1 MDQVN
6 AMQQYIT
13 KLKTALTDLQQKN
26 KDLEVKLEQEHKLVQ
41 TLEEKLEYTE
51 KKLSNE
57 KEQVE
62 MLGIK
67 VDEYEKKLK
76 SISDTKKPSFLGK
89 VFNNS
94 QLDQMTIKINQTEQ
108 SLDLQIQENEKLHA
122 QVFTLKTQL
131 EILENKSEEEQ
142 QIAKQKFQKLTLYY
156 QQEKAKKVELE
167 KQIQQLNLVQAGL
180 QCEINQLN
188 QQIEQLKKDI
198 DNKQQEFLSSR
209 QLLDKN
215 QEDMKKLTQDL
226 INLQQDIRQ
235 LEQEKNEF
243 QSFVQ
248 EIQNYVTGLSIDQQY
263 QDLVNSLNEIISKM
277 HKQTYMKELFL
288 QAKPGNYEIFKL
300 AQEKILKLGK
310 KNEQLIKQ
318 NKQLQDK
325 LQVQKSKQE

>member
-13 KLKTALTDLQQKN
+13 KLKVALTDLQQKN
-26 KDLEVKLEQEHKLVQ
+26 KDLETKLEQEHKIAQ

-62 MLGIK
+62 ILGIK

-94 QLDQMTIKINQTEQ
+94 QQDQWTIRINQAEQ
-108 SLDLQIQENEKLHA
+108 SLDIQVQENEKLHA

-131 EILENKSEEEQ
+131 ELLENKLDEEQ
-142 QIAKQKFQKLTLYY
+142 KSASQKFQRIKSYY
-156 QQEKAKKVELE
+156 QSEKTKREDLE
-167 KQIQQLNLVQAGL
+167 KQIQQLNLAQTGL
-180 QCEINQLN
+180 KYEISQLN
-188 QQIEQLKKDI
+188 IQIDSLKKEI
-198 DNKQQEFLSSR
+198 DNKQQEISTTQ

-226 INLQQDIRQ
+226 INQQQDIRQ
-235 LEQEKNEF
+235 LEQEKVEF
-243 QSFVQ
+243 QGFVQ

-263 QDLVNSLNEIISKM
+263 QELVNSLNEIIEKM
-277 HKQTYMKELFL
+277 HKQTYVKELFL

>member
-26 KDLEVKLEQEHKLVQ
+26 KDLEIKLDQEQKLVQ

-57 KEQVE
+57 KEHIE
-62 MLGIK
+62 ILEIK

-94 QLDQMTIKINQTEQ
+94 QLDQMTIKINQAEQ

-131 EILENKSEEEQ
+131 DLLENKLEEEQ
-142 QIAKQKFQKLTLYY
+142 KLAEKKFSKLKCYY
-156 QQEKAKKVELE
+156 QQEKTKKENLE
-167 KQIQQLNLVQAGL
+167 KQIQQLNLVQTGL
-180 QCEINQLN
+180 QYEINQLN
-188 QQIEQLKKDI
+188 QQIEELKKSL
-198 DNKQQEFLSSR
+198 DNKQQEFLFTQ
-209 QLLDKN
+209 QLLQKN
-215 QEDMKKLTQDL
+215 EDDMKKLTQDL
-226 INLQQDIRQ
+226 INQQYDIQQ
-235 LEQEKNEF
+235 LEQQKEEF
-243 QSFVQ
+243 QSFIR
-248 EIQNYVTGLSIDQQY
+248 EIQNFVTGLSLDQQY
-263 QDLVNSLNEIISKM
+263 QELINRLSEIIQKI
-277 HKQTYMKELFL
+277 HKQKYEKELFL
-288 QAKPGNYEIFKL
+288 QAKPGNYEIFRL

-310 KNEQLIKQ
+310 KNEQLLKQ
-318 NKQLQDK
+318 NKLLQDK
-325 LQVQKSKQE
+325 LQLQKSKQE

>member
-13 KLKTALTDLQQKN
+13 KLKTALAEQQQKN
-26 KDLEVKLEQEHKLVQ
+26 KDLESKLDQEHKIVQ

-62 MLGIK
+62 ILGIK

-76 SISDTKKPSFLGK
+76 SISDTKKQSFLGK

-94 QLDQMTIKINQTEQ
+94 QLDQLTIKINQTEQ

-131 EILENKSEEEQ
+131 ELQQNQFDEEQ
-142 QIAKQKFQKLTLYY
+142 KLSQQKFSKLRLYY
-156 QQEKAKKVELE
+156 QQEKTKKEDLE
-167 KQIQQLNLVQAGL
+167 KQIQQLNIVQTGL
-180 QCEINQLN
+180 RYEINQLN
-188 QQIEQLKKDI
+188 IQIEQLKKEI
-198 DNKQQEFLSSR
+198 DNKQQEFLITQ

-215 QEDMKKLTQDL
+215 QDDMKKLTQDL
-226 INLQQDIRQ
+226 INQQQDIRQ
-235 LEQEKNEF
+235 LEQEKVEF

-248 EIQNYVTGLSIDQQY
+248 EIKNYVTGLSIDQQY
-263 QDLVNSLNEIISKM
+263 QELINSLNEIISKI
-277 HKQTYMKELFL
+277 HKQTYAKELFL

>member
-13 KLKTALTDLQQKN
+13 KLKTALTDLQSKN
-26 KDLEVKLEQEHKLVQ
+26 KDLEQKLDQEHKLVQ
-41 TLEEKLEYTE
+41 SLEEKLEYTE

-62 MLGIK
+62 VLEIK

-94 QLDQMTIKINQTEQ
+94 QLDQLTIKINQAEQ

-131 EILENKSEEEQ
+131 DLLENKFEEEQ
-142 QIAKQKFQKLTLYY
+142 KLAQQKFSKLKSYY
-156 QQEKAKKVELE
+156 QQEKLKKEDLE
-167 KQIQQLNLVQAGL
+167 KQIQQLNLVQTGL
-180 QCEINQLN
+180 KYEINQLN
-188 QQIEQLKKDI
+188 QQIDQLKKDI
-198 DNKQQEFLSSR
+198 DNKQQEFLSTQ

-215 QEDMKKLTQDL
+215 YDDMKKLTQDL
-226 INLQQDIRQ
+226 INQQQDIRQ
-235 LEQEKNEF
+235 LKQEKDEF
-243 QSFVQ
+243 QNFVQ
-248 EIQNYVTGLSIDQQY
+248 EIQNFVTGLSIDQQY
-263 QDLVNSLNEIISKM
+263 QELFSSLSEIIQRI
-277 HKQTYMKELFL
+277 HKPTFGKELFL

-318 NKQLQDK
+318 NKLLQDK
-325 LQVQKSKQE
+325 LQLQKTKQE